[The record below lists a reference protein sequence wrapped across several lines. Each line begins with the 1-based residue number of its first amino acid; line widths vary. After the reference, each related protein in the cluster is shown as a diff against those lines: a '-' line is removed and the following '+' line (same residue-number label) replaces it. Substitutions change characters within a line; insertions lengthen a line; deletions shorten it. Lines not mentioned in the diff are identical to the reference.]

1 VVHHDQD
8 AALDEE
14 RRGRLSVSLARL
26 AYNLRWA
33 WEPRVAQ
40 VFEALAP
47 ATWCASHNPVTV
59 VRARR
64 DEPSL
69 ARHAAH
75 IEAAAGD
82 LADYLTGDVGA
93 ARLRLPRIAYL
104 CAEFAI
110 AECLPIYAG
119 GLGVLAGDH
128 LKAASDLGLPL
139 IGVGLLYRYGYFR
152 QTIDATGQQRECYDA
167 TDPSDLPLRPVV
179 WGDGRPLHVAIPFT
193 GRSVY
198 ARVWRADVGRIPLYL
213 LDTDVGLNRDDDRW
227 ITAHAYGG
235 DQDTRIRQE
244 IVLGIGG
251 ARLLRALRVTGLEPT
266 PAAYHLNEGHSAF
279 LILDLVHEAI
289 RQGTAST
296 FHEALVQVAQRVVF
310 TTHTPVAAGHDVFG
324 ADLIEAHLGEYRQQL
339 GVTRD
344 ALMRLA
350 QPHGAGAGDSF
361 SMTVLALHGA
371 ARRNAVSRLHARISR
386 GMWARVGVGVNDEP
400 PAVAMAAVTN
410 GVHGPTWVGREMS
423 ALFDRWIGQRW
434 RTAAREAA
442 TWAPLADVPFPTLW
456 AARSAQRAR
465 LLERADVAVDPS
477 TALVVGFARRFA
489 SYKRAA
495 LLLEDTQRLATLMT
509 SATGRELVIVFAGK
523 AHPNDDEGKQLVQRV
538 VATSRQEPFVGRL
551 VYLENYDVELARL
564 MVQGSDIWL
573 NTPRRPL
580 EASGTSGMK
589 AVLNGALHLSELDG
603 WWDEAYRPDLGW
615 ALGRGIAESVT
626 DGARDLAEARE
637 LLNLLELQ
645 ILPLF
650 FARDQAGVPRD
661 WLARVVRSILV
672 LAPTFSAERMVL
684 EYAEQMYVPAMGI
697 ATPAAPAVRATNRCL
712 VT

>member
-8 AALDEE
+8 ATLDEE
-14 RRGRLSVSLARL
+14 HRGRLSASLARL

-33 WEPRVAQ
+33 WEPCAAEL
-40 VFEALAP
+40 FEALAP
-47 ATWCASHNPVTV
+47 ATWSASHNPVAVLRAPRGEV
-59 VRARR
+59 V
-64 DEPSL
+64 L

-82 LADYLTGDVGA
+82 LEDYLTGDLGA
-93 ARLRLPRIAYL
+93 ARSRLPRIAYL
-104 CAEFAI
+104 SAEFAI

-152 QTIDATGQQRECYDA
+152 QSIDDTGQQRECYDA
-167 TDPSDLPLRPVV
+167 TDPFDLPLRPVV
-179 WGDGRPLHVAIPFT
+179 WGDGWPLHVAIPFT

-213 LDTDVGLNRDDDRW
+213 LDTDVALNREDDRW

-244 IVLGIGG
+244 IVLGLGG

-266 PAAYHLNEGHSAF
+266 PAVYHLNEGHSAF
-279 LILDLVHEAI
+279 VLLDLVREHIGLGA
-289 RQGTAST
+289 AST
-296 FHEALVQVAQRVVF
+296 FQEALVQVAQRVVF

-324 ADLIEAHLGEYRQQL
+324 SDLIETHLGEYREQL
-339 GVTRD
+339 GLTRD
-344 ALMRLA
+344 ALLRLA
-350 QPHGAGAGDSF
+350 QPHGAEASDPF

-371 ARRNAVSRLHARISR
+371 ARRNAVSQLHARVSH
-386 GMWARVGVGVNDEP
+386 GMWAGVGVGVHDAP
-400 PAVAMAAVTN
+400 PSVAMAAVTN

-423 ALFDRWIGQRW
+423 ALFDRWVGQRW
-434 RTAAREAA
+434 RTTAREAA

-456 AARSAQRAR
+456 AARTAQRAR
-465 LLERADVAVDPS
+465 LLARAKVASDAS
-477 TALVVGFARRFA
+477 TALVLGFARRFA

-509 SATGRELVIVFAGK
+509 SGAGRELIIVFAGK
-523 AHPNDDEGKQLVQRV
+523 AHPNDEAGKQLVQRV
-538 VATSRQEPFVGRL
+538 VVASRQEPFVGRL

-603 WWDEAYRPDLGW
+603 WWDEAYRPDVGW
-615 ALGRGIAESVT
+615 ALGGGVAERLT
-626 DGARDLAEARE
+626 DGARDVAEARE
-637 LLNLLELQ
+637 LLDLLEFQ

-650 FARDQAGVPRD
+650 FARDQAGVPHH

-684 EYAEQMYVPAMGI
+684 EYAEHMYLPALGS
-697 ATPAAPAVRATNRCL
+697 AAPAAVPVRAANRCL